1 MKHFCLIV
9 LGVFVLPIWSAQ
21 PAEADNKQVTPKQFT
36 VYPIG
41 QVRKQDGRTTIVL
54 DRKYQPGLLGLDG
67 FSHVFVLYWFD
78 RNDTPEGR
86 SILQVYPWNDKQN
99 PLSGVFATRA
109 PFRPNLIALSLCK
122 VISVRENV
130 IEIDQIDAFPN
141 TRVLDLK
148 PYVPSRDNANV
159 TLPKWLKSKTQSSG
173 ATEGRNEV
181 SP

>member
-1 MKHFCLIV
+1 MKHLCLIV
-9 LGVFVLPIWSAQ
+9 LGVFVLAVWP
-21 PAEADNKQVTPKQFT
+21 PPPVEADNQQAAPKQFA

-41 QVRKQDGRTTIVL
+41 QITKQDGRTTIIR

-67 FSHVFVLYWFD
+67 LSHVYVLYWFD
-78 RNDTPEGR
+78 RNDTPENR
-86 SILQVYPWNDKQN
+86 SILQVYPRNNKEN

-109 PFRPNLIALSLCK
+109 PVRPNLIALSLCK

-141 TRVLDLK
+141 TPVHDLK
-148 PYVPSRDNANV
+148 PYVPSRDSADAS
-159 TLPKWLKSKTQSSG
+159 LPEWLESKSQSSG

>member
-1 MKHFCLIV
+1 MKRLCLIV
-9 LGVFVLPIWSAQ
+9 LGVFVLPIWSAP
-21 PAEADNKQVTPKQFT
+21 PAEADSQQVTPKQFT

-41 QVRKQDGRTTIVL
+41 QVRKQGGRTTIIL
-54 DRKYQPGLLGLDG
+54 DKKYQPGLLGLDG

-86 SILQVYPWNDKQN
+86 SILQVHPWNDKKN

-122 VISVRENV
+122 LISVRENV

-141 TRVLDLK
+141 TPVLDLK
-148 PYVPSRDNANV
+148 PYIPSKDNANA
-159 TLPKWLKSKTQSSG
+159 TLPEWLKNKTQSSG